1 MLLQVRSDG
10 ENGNEEEEAKG
21 KQYSMLM
28 EELEAREQAHADELT
43 AQAEE
48 IINLQDEIKDAGA
61 ALEAKDS
68 EVTQLRFQLMLV
80 EKYYKEKKE
89 EHSNLAA
96 SMKAVE
102 GIWERER
109 SNAAQREQVQAM
121 RCVCVCVA
129 VRVCDI
135 ACVSSKCT
143 EPSEAGSDD
152 GKQAAAEIVGGT
164 GEAVGN
170 QLSATNARRGPSRGA
185 FENRESTEG
194 AGE

>member
-1 MLLQVRSDG
+1 MRSDG
-10 ENGNEEEEAKG
+10 QHGDEAEEAKE

-48 IINLQDEIKDAGA
+48 IVNLQDEIKDAGA

-89 EHSNLAA
+89 EHSNLVA

-121 RCVCVCVA
+121 RCSIVCVRYCVCCIE
-129 VRVCDI
+129 VH
-135 ACVSSKCT
+135 
-143 EPSEAGSDD
+143 
-152 GKQAAAEIVGGT
+152 
-164 GEAVGN
+164 
-170 QLSATNARRGPSRGA
+170 
-185 FENRESTEG
+185 
-194 AGE
+194 

>member
-1 MLLQVRSDG
+1 VLLQVRSDG

-121 RCVCVCVA
+121 RCSSVCVCDIPCVA
-129 VRVCDI
+129 
-135 ACVSSKCT
+135 SKCT